1 MFMFKY
7 IVGVII
13 PHPCPVV
20 LGKLQVT
27 DDALTVVLCQ
37 VNAAD
42 AISVAALGGTRH
54 LLDQLDATRLCDV
67 SLPVSNN
74 K

>member
-1 MFMFKY
+1 M
-7 IVGVII
+7 
-13 PHPCPVV
+13 
-20 LGKLQVT
+20 LGELQVT
-27 DDALTVVLCQ
+27 DDALTVVFCQ
-37 VNAAD
+37 MDLAD

-54 LLDQLDATRLCDV
+54 LFDQLDATRLCDV